1 MNETTSLID
10 LLTFLLFHVHLRS
23 LIPMF
28 LSNLGNALFLSLFY
42 LITLDFWQYVTFQQT
57 LEDL

>member
-1 MNETTSLID
+1 MDETTSLIG

-23 LIPMF
+23 LISML